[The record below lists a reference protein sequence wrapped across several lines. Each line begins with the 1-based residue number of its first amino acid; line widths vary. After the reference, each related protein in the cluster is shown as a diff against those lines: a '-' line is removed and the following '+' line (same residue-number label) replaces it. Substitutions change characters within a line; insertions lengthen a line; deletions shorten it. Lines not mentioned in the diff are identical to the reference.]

1 MAIQQ
6 ESPNNRHGR
15 PPTPRCRHRQPKRE
29 KVGKKKTI
37 EKTAEVC
44 SLCVFR
50 ILSDIQKM
58 SQFTKREVGSLQFI
72 SQEFSFAM
80 NSAH

>member
-1 MAIQQ
+1 MVVL
-6 ESPNNRHGR
+6 
-15 PPTPRCRHRQPKRE
+15 PPLAAATVNLKE

-37 EKTAEVC
+37 EKTAGVC